1 MSLFKRIPNSGN
13 REKEKLVEECTTLIQ
28 SIRQMQ
34 RSIDYD
40 ADDQSLRITLPLTQC
55 RKALEEKMKNT
66 TNLHASRFE
75 QVIGTSFL
83 LPLLPPPPL
92 TSN

>member
-1 MSLFKRIPNSGN
+1 MSLSKRLPNSGN

-55 RKALEEKMKNT
+55 RKVLEEKMKHT
-66 TNLHASRFE
+66 TSLHAARFE
-75 QVIGTSFL
+75 QVIGNSL
-83 LPLLPPPPL
+83 SPPPPL
-92 TSN
+92 SPFVYW